1 MDDLSL
7 RVERGQIL
15 GLLVSNGAVKTT
27 TLRALMGLL
36 HPDAGTITIFG
47 RRVHPG
53 SPALS
58 RLGSFVEGPGFLPHL
73 SGRANLE
80 LYWRATGRPAGW
92 HLDEVLAIAGLGAAI
107 DRPVRTYS
115 RGMCQRLA
123 IAQAMLGLPDLLVLD
138 EPMNGLDPP
147 QIREMRDAL
156 LRYAAE
162 GRTVILSS
170 HLLAEVEQTC
180 GHVVVMN
187 QGRRIAAGPVADI
200 VGDGAALLIGTTQ
213 ADRAVSVLRDL
224 AGIDSVDRHAD
235 GVQVQPN
242 GVPPSAVVAALVGAG
257 IPVDRVGPSRRLE
270 DAFLA
275 LIDNPS
281 EEAGSAKRRRP
292 LLRVLPVHTLAAHA
306 AAAGGGDPPAR
317 RRRTMVAALI
327 LLALPWILVGAFELG
342 GPPQP
347 GSGAPGLVDL
357 ATTGGLNFAAFSF
370 FASVGFLLV
379 VAVALFCGDTV
390 ASEAGWGTLRY
401 LLAAPV
407 PRARL
412 LRQKLVV
419 ALAYSAV
426 AVTSFPLMSLAAGTV
441 AFGWHPLR
449 LPGTGAVLGS
459 GVAVGRMGI
468 VLVYVLGTELVVA
481 GLAFLLSVSTDSPL
495 GAVGGAV
502 GLVIV
507 SDILDA
513 VTALGGWRQVLPTHW
528 QFAWLDA
535 MQPQIS
541 WGGMLE
547 GAAVSLS
554 YALVL
559 FALAFRH
566 FRAKD
571 IVS

>member
-1 MDDLSL
+1 MKEAAGGPQAPGRTPRGREAPQRCPGAEDTPPEASEAPAREASVASAPGYNPRRTLPL
-7 RVERGQIL
+7 RVE
-15 GLLVSNGAVKTT
+15 
-27 TLRALMGLL
+27 
-36 HPDAGTITIFG
+36 
-47 RRVHPG
+47 
-53 SPALS
+53 
-58 RLGSFVEGPGFLPHL
+58 
-73 SGRANLE
+73 
-80 LYWRATGRPAGW
+80 
-92 HLDEVLAIAGLGAAI
+92 AIRQL
-107 DRPVRTYS
+107 
-115 RGMCQRLA
+115 
-123 IAQAMLGLPDLLVLD
+123 
-138 EPMNGLDPP
+138 
-147 QIREMRDAL
+147 
-156 LRYAAE
+156 
-162 GRTVILSS
+162 
-170 HLLAEVEQTC
+170 
-180 GHVVVMN
+180 
-187 QGRRIAAGPVADI
+187 
-200 VGDGAALLIGTTQ
+200 
-213 ADRAVSVLRDL
+213 
-224 AGIDSVDRHAD
+224 
-235 GVQVQPN
+235 
-242 GVPPSAVVAALVGAG
+242 
-257 IPVDRVGPSRRLE
+257 
-270 DAFLA
+270 
-275 LIDNPS
+275 
-281 EEAGSAKRRRP
+281 
-292 LLRVLPVHTLAAHA
+292 
-306 AAAGGGDPPAR
+306 R

-342 GPPQP
+342 GPPETG
-347 GSGAPGLVDL
+347 GSAPGLVDL
-357 ATTGGLNFAAFSF
+357 ATIGGLNFAAFSF

-426 AVTSFPLMSLAAGTV
+426 AVTSFPLMSLLAGTV

-468 VLVYVLGTELVVA
+468 VLAYVLITELVVA

-513 VTALGGWRQVLPTHW
+513 VTALGGWRRVLPSHW

-547 GAAVSLS
+547 GAAISLS
-554 YALVL
+554 YALIL
-559 FALAFRH
+559 FAWAFRH